1 MKCPLCGYQFQE
13 EEGKATCK
21 GCPLAGACHMV
32 RCPNC
37 GYDIPMEP
45 RLIKVFKSL
54 GRRKHGTRG
63 KSRRDSRDAVDT
75 H

>member
-13 EEGKATCK
+13 ENGEAACK

-37 GYDIPMEP
+37 GYDMPVEP
-45 RLIKVFKSL
+45 QSVKTFKAW
-54 GRRKHGTRG
+54 RKRENGTKR
-63 KSRRDSRDAVDT
+63 KS
-75 H
+75 